1 MRGVVLVEIRNAATV
16 MLLRQDGAVMKVL
29 MLKRNLNLEF
39 VGGAYVFP
47 GGKVDSGDYLP
58 AILERCDGL
67 DDQAAS
73 VNLGVDSGGLAYYV
87 AAIREAFEEAGVL
100 VGSKPDGSMPS
111 KADLDSAR
119 ERLLAGEA
127 DFQSILESLDIRLSV
142 SELNYFAHWITPEGP
157 PRRFDTR
164 FFVARAPEGQVGQH
178 DMSETVSSVWISPL
192 DAIKA
197 AHEHTLEIILPTM
210 RNLMAIG
217 RFSHVEE
224 VIDAARSAQSV
235 DLVVPKLIRDS
246 DGLRILLPG
255 DPGYDDGQPAH
266 MAPGESLPLP

>member
-47 GGKVDSGDYLP
+47 GGKVDVGDSSP
-58 AILERCDGL
+58 AILKRCDGL

-100 VGSKPDGSMPS
+100 VGSRPDGSMPA

-127 DFQSILESLDIRLSV
+127 DFQSILEGLDLRLSV

-178 DMSETVSSVWISPL
+178 DMSETVSSVWISPQ

-224 VIDAARSAQSV
+224 VIHAARSAQSV

>member
-47 GGKVDSGDYLP
+47 GGKVDVGDSSP
-58 AILERCDGL
+58 AILKRCDGL

-100 VGSKPDGSMPS
+100 VGSRPDGSMPA

-119 ERLLAGEA
+119 ERLLAGEV
-127 DFQSILESLDIRLSV
+127 DFQSILEGLDLRLSV

-178 DMSETVSSVWISPL
+178 DMSETVSSVWISPQ

-224 VIDAARSAQSV
+224 VIHAARSAQSV

>member
-47 GGKVDSGDYLP
+47 GGKVDVGDSSP
-58 AILERCDGL
+58 AILKRCDGL

-100 VGSKPDGSMPS
+100 VGSRPDGSMPA

-119 ERLLAGEA
+119 ERLLAGEV
-127 DFQSILESLDIRLSV
+127 DFQSILEGLDLRLSV

-178 DMSETVSSVWISPL
+178 DMSETVSSVWISPQ

-224 VIDAARSAQSV
+224 VIHAARSAQSV

-266 MAPGESLPLP
+266 MVPGESLPLP